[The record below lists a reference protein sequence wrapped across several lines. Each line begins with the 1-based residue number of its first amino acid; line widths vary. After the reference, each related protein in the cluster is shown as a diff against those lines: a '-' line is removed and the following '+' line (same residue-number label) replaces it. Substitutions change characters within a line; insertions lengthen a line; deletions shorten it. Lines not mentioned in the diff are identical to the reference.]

1 MLYTRIMYIAFSRTF
16 SLSNGEDFITTEQLQ
31 KRMRNL
37 SSPSTSNA
45 DYFQSNNTS
54 SNSSQKG
61 LSDND
66 NDCFP
71 RNGLPDD
78 SSTKDEDRTNDNQ
91 GKRGFQTL
99 YHFLLYSLYLCAFC

>member
-1 MLYTRIMYIAFSRTF
+1 MYNFF
-16 SLSNGEDFITTEQLQ
+16 LSLSNGEDFITTEQLQ
-31 KRMRNL
+31 KRMRSL

-78 SSTKDEDRTNDNQ
+78 SSSTKDEDRTSEVH
-91 GKRGFQTL
+91 GKKNYPSFS
-99 YHFLLYSLYLCAFC
+99 YYFVYCVLCTYVCFTT

>member
-1 MLYTRIMYIAFSRTF
+1 
-16 SLSNGEDFITTEQLQ
+16 
-31 KRMRNL
+31 MRNL

-54 SNSSQKG
+54 QKG

-71 RNGLPDD
+71 RNGFPDD
-78 SSTKDEDRTNDNQ
+78 SPPTKDEDRTNDVH
-91 GKRGFQTL
+91 GKRDFQYVKLDCFMKKSNKIETDQIRVRG
-99 YHFLLYSLYLCAFC
+99 